1 MSKALSL
8 TKKKFL
14 RNACFHSF
22 VRLFFNVQMKV
33 FRTVADLA
41 SWVDNQ
47 YAAKRT
53 IGFVP
58 TMGALH
64 AGHIAVT
71 NKAKAENDVVVVSVF
86 VNPIQFNNLNDLSRY
101 PRTFE
106 SDNLMLTE
114 AGVDAMFFPSVDEI
128 YPVACTVTFDMDG
141 LDEYMEGPN
150 RPGHFNG
157 VVQVVTRL
165 FDIVRPTQAYFGEKD
180 FQQLA
185 IIRHMTQKL
194 GYDVKVVGCET
205 VREESGLAMSSRN
218 ALLTPQ
224 NRALAIHIYRIMTEA
239 KEALQEDGVR
249 KTKDVASQKLI
260 DVGFRPEYVELVNPV
275 TLAPVDTDW
284 EGPIQMCLAV
294 WAGDVRLID
303 NLRLN

>member
-1 MSKALSL
+1 
-8 TKKKFL
+8 
-14 RNACFHSF
+14 
-22 VRLFFNVQMKV
+22 MKV

-47 YAAKRT
+47 YAAKQT

-64 AGHIAVT
+64 AGHIAVAD
-71 NKAKAENDVVVVSVF
+71 KAKVENDVVVVSVF
-86 VNPIQFNNLNDLSRY
+86 VNPIQFNNPNDLSRY

-106 SDNLMLTE
+106 SDNLMLTA

-128 YPVACTVTFDMDG
+128 YPVARTVTFDMDG
-141 LDEYMEGPN
+141 LDAHMEGPN

-194 GYDVKVVGCET
+194 GYNVKVVGCET

-218 ALLTPQ
+218 TLLTPQ
-224 NRALAIHIYRIMTEA
+224 NRALAIHIYRIMAEA
-239 KEALQEDGVR
+239 KKALQVDDAQ
-249 KTKDVASQKLI
+249 KTKELATQKLI
-260 DVGFRPEYVELVNPV
+260 AIGFRPEYVELVNPITLVPV
-275 TLAPVDTDW
+275 TADW
-284 EGPIQMCLAV
+284 KGPIQMCLAV

>member
-1 MSKALSL
+1 
-8 TKKKFL
+8 
-14 RNACFHSF
+14 
-22 VRLFFNVQMKV
+22 MKV

-64 AGHIAVT
+64 AGHIAVAI
-71 NKAKAENDVVVVSVF
+71 KAKAENDVVVVSVF
-86 VNPIQFNNLNDLSRY
+86 VNPIQFNNPNDLSRY

-114 AGVDAMFFPSVDEI
+114 AGVDVMFFPSVDEI
-128 YPVACTVTFDMDG
+128 YPVVRTVTFDMDG
-141 LDEYMEGPN
+141 LDAYMEGPN

-185 IIRHMTQKL
+185 IIRHMTKKL
-194 GYDVKVVGCET
+194 GYAVNVVGCET

-224 NRALAIHIYRIMTEA
+224 NRVLAIHIHRIMSEA
-239 KEALQEDGVR
+239 KEALQVDGVR
-249 KTKDVASQKLI
+249 KNERVSNTKTNCYWFSPRIRGISKSS
-260 DVGFRPEYVELVNPV
+260 YSC
-275 TLAPVDTDW
+275 T
-284 EGPIQMCLAV
+284 C
-294 WAGDVRLID
+294 
-303 NLRLN
+303 